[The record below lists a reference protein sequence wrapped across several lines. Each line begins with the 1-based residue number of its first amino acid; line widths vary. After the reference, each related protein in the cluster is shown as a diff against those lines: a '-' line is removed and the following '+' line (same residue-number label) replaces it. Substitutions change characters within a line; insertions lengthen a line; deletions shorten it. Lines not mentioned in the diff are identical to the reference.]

1 MANLLN
7 IAALARRTGVAPD
20 TLRKWEQRYG
30 VLRPSRTPGGQRRYT
45 ESDVARVEWLRDR
58 LRDGWRIGEA
68 SRVLRASAGP
78 ALADPGALA
87 DALLQATRTDE
98 PDVLEALLDQ
108 AFAVL
113 PLETTLADV
122 LSPALR
128 RVGDEWD
135 AGKVSVAQ
143 EHALTAKVRSRLDL
157 LLGDARGEVRGTAV
171 LACAPGEQHDL
182 GLLMLAVLLRADGW
196 RVEYLGQDTPVA
208 EAVRFAEGVHA
219 AMLCVSAAREPAL
232 AAARAGLAGL
242 THPPPAALVMGGAA
256 VRPED
261 ARALGATYRD
271 GNLAHAVSRLRR
283 LARA

>member
-1 MANLLN
+1 VANLLN

-68 SRVLRASAGP
+68 ARVLRTSAGP
-78 ALADPGALA
+78 ALDDPVALA
-87 DALLQATRTDE
+87 DALLEATRSDE
-98 PDVLEALLDQ
+98 PEALEALLDQ

-113 PLETTLADV
+113 PLETALADV

-128 RVGDEWD
+128 RVGDEWH
-135 AGKVSVAQ
+135 AGLVSVAQ

-157 LLGDARGEVRGTAV
+157 LLGDARGEARGTAV

-208 EAVRFAEGVHA
+208 ESVSFAERVRA

-232 AAARAGLAGL
+232 AATRAGLAGL
-242 THPPPAALVMGGAA
+242 THPAGTTLVLGGAA

-261 ARALGATYRD
+261 AKALGATYRD
-271 GNLAHAVSRLRR
+271 GDLSHAVSRLRR
-283 LARA
+283 LART